1 MQSCA
6 TKPIGPTE
14 RRNVGMGSKNQVLT
28 AEWEDGIPPDLII
41 SFQLKPL
48 PEITEE
54 IDFVSCPPAPATSA
68 DTRTC
73 AKSKGES
80 STIRDHQMIT
90 TMTLCKK
97 KEKHPHS
104 LANFFQYGRR
114 ELLQGFESLLNPYWK
129 KFARELDSIDN
140 RRRRRRNNER
150 S

>member
-1 MQSCA
+1 
-6 TKPIGPTE
+6 
-14 RRNVGMGSKNQVLT
+14 
-28 AEWEDGIPPDLII
+28 
-41 SFQLKPL
+41 
-48 PEITEE
+48 
-54 IDFVSCPPAPATSA
+54 
-68 DTRTC
+68 
-73 AKSKGES
+73 
-80 STIRDHQMIT
+80 MIT

-97 KEKHPHS
+97 KEKHQHS